1 MRIPTIY
8 SLPFLSGLI
17 LFLSV
22 IALLINHFIYQFP
35 GNNFFPEDMVL
46 LTSIVIITN
55 VGLILLFGK
64 NSRASHSGIEF
75 LYLFLIMS
83 VVAFATNAVQ
93 LTPFPT
99 IDSKII
105 SLEESLGINMV
116 SIMKWTHEHIYF
128 KALLGLI
135 YDSLPYQMSILPLII
150 IATGRFYLI
159 KEYYFL
165 LLITTLFGFGFYYF
179 FPTSAPASIVNS
191 PFFSSAQIATGLKF
205 YQIHHHIIPA
215 TNEGGLIALPSFHT
229 VWALLCVY
237 LLREWL
243 IACGLLLIINF
254 LLIASC
260 ILLGWHYVID
270 IIGAIVLVVIGHYFL
285 RFYKATNYVSFA
297 NEVKQSSI
305 NL

>member
-1 MRIPTIY
+1 MRIPTFY
-8 SLPFLSGLI
+8 SLPSLSGII

-35 GNNFFPEDMVL
+35 GNNFFPEDMIL
-46 LTSIVIITN
+46 LTSIIIITN
-55 VGLILLFGK
+55 AGLILLFGK

-75 LYLFLIMS
+75 FYFFLIMS

-99 IDSKII
+99 IDHKIL
-105 SLEESLGINMV
+105 SLEKSLGINMS
-116 SIMKWTHEHIYF
+116 SIMRWTHEHIYL

-165 LLITTLFGFGFYYF
+165 LLVTTLFGFGFYYF
-179 FPTSAPASIVNS
+179 FPTSAPSSIVNS

-205 YQIHHHIIPA
+205 YQIHHHIIPT

-229 VWALLCVY
+229 IWALLCVY
-237 LLREWL
+237 LLREWP
-243 IACGLLLIINF
+243 IACALLLIINL

-260 ILLGWHYVID
+260 VLLGWHYLTD
-270 IIGAIVLVVIGHYFL
+270 IIGALILVAVSYYFL
-285 RFYKATNYVSFA
+285 TFYKAKFLSPLRT
-297 NEVKQSSI
+297 E
-305 NL
+305 